1 MRKKIL
7 KAPCLLLSLVTSLNL
22 CSGKFGSPITDD
34 VNKLPVLKQNI
45 PYDYEIPVSYIPK
58 EVAGTCWV
66 VLNIYPLE
74 QSLRK
79 LANTFGT
86 ISTNKDNVLLFI
98 AMLKSLRFTL
108 DHERLETAM
117 QSFQCHY
124 QEHGLLTGPYF
135 DYIRD
140 FLHTAAQGPT
150 DFSCEPPP
158 CLSTEQTPGI
168 HEENRGDSWS
178 RRSPLLLV
186 LIPFI
191 VCVALIVWLV
201 KSGKRLP
208 VCNTENS
215 QMEPSD
221 TIPTVSISIPL
232 QTLTHAADAQPE
244 REAIAEHESG

>member
-1 MRKKIL
+1 TFPPQIL

-58 EVAGTCWV
+58 EAGTCWV

-158 CLSTEQTPGI
+158 CLSTEQTPGTVLTCVNVIGYIVNNVVLAGI
-168 HEENRGDSWS
+168 HEENRGDAWS

-191 VCVALIVWLV
+191 TCVALIVWLV
-201 KSGKRLP
+201 SEFRVEAC
-208 VCNTENS
+208 VC
-215 QMEPSD
+215 
-221 TIPTVSISIPL
+221 
-232 QTLTHAADAQPE
+232 
-244 REAIAEHESG
+244 